1 MFRMILLTITL
12 QILNGCTIGYPSS
25 KYRCFESKVESGL
38 NVPSMPNCSENNK
51 NLEGTDTDSDGVRDD
66 VQRYIASIEM
76 KHDFLKRSLIQYAR
90 ALQTTLLEYRKEER
104 AQLNFSRTNLAINC
118 LYSSDLGT
126 PNSINEI
133 IRIRKKLTELQLN
146 TYKRRFAHRIW
157 SSNVETQLVPSIKP
171 QDACEFDIATMQ
183 GARWR

>member
-12 QILNGCTIGYPSS
+12 QILNGCVIGYPSS
-25 KYRCFESKVESGL
+25 QYRCYESNVEPGL
-38 NVPSMPNCSENNK
+38 EIPPMPDCKENNK
-51 NLEGTDTDSDGVRDD
+51 TLRGKDADSNGVRDD
-66 VQRYIASIEM
+66 VQRYIASIDIE
-76 KHDFLKRSLIQYAR
+76 HDFLKRSLIQYAR

-118 LYSSDLGT
+118 LYSSDLGK
-126 PNSINEI
+126 PNSINELF
-133 IRIRKKLTELQLN
+133 RIRKKLTELQLN
-146 TYKRRFAHRIW
+146 TYKRRFAHHIW

>member
-1 MFRMILLTITL
+1 MRMLVTALYLLL
-12 QILNGCTIGYPSS
+12 LSGCAIGYPSFQ
-25 KYRCFESKVESGL
+25 YRCYESNVEPGL
-38 NVPSMPNCSENNK
+38 EIPPMPDCKENNK
-51 NLEGTDTDSDGVRDD
+51 TLRGKDVDSNGVRDD
-66 VQRYIASIEM
+66 VQRYIASIEI

-90 ALQTTLLEYRKEER
+90 ALQTTLLEYRQEER

-133 IRIRKKLTELQLN
+133 IRIRQKLTELQLN
-146 TYKRRFAHRIW
+146 TYKRRFAHSIW
-157 SSNVETQLVPSIKP
+157 SSNIETQLVPSVKP